1 MESTEILVGR
11 LTERRSI
18 VAFVWVLS
26 WIFLAGPCTW
36 ALQQERRVSAVRS
49 SEPIVLD
56 GNLDDPAWELAAAA
70 EDFIQTEP
78 RQGEPATERT
88 EVRFLYDQDYLYI
101 GANCLD
107 SAGASG
113 LVVND
118 VTRDFDSSN
127 SDYFTVLLD
136 TFDDNRNGFLFGT
149 NPQGAKR
156 DGQMGGDGA
165 YPNFDWD
172 GVWHVEVRITDTGWQ
187 VEMAIPFQT
196 LRFQEAPSQV
206 WGVNFMRRIRRK
218 NELVHWSPI
227 PRPYFISRVSLAG
240 ELEGLESV
248 SRGRNLYVKPYLSLP
263 VLRRQDDDVDFV
275 PEVGLDVKYGLGGS
289 LTLDMT
295 VNTDFAQVEADLQQI
310 NLTRFSLFFPEKR
323 EFFLE
328 NASIFEFGRA
338 LRGFA
343 SIRQDVIPFFSR
355 RIGIS
360 QGRLVPILG
369 GGRLTGRAGAYTL
382 GLLSMQ
388 ADEFEEL
395 PTTNFSVVRV
405 RRDIFKN
412 SDVGGIFVNKYVQGG
427 NSNQT
432 FGADL
437 NLNFFSKL
445 DISTFFLK
453 TQTPG
458 LHGQDEAADF
468 GVRWNDQRLDIQ
480 GEYLSIGENFNAEVG
495 FVPRTGIRKSR
506 VDLTWRLRPK
516 DRRIREIRPQGDIT
530 YITDQDNRLE
540 SRLSQLGLAF
550 EFQDSSFIF
559 MALDSDFERLDEP
572 FFIRPGQSIPP
583 GDYDFSFW
591 SFTLSSD
598 RSRKL
603 GGVARFFIG
612 DFYDGEKTTYRFELR
627 VQPDH
632 RFSAQVSW
640 NHDDISL
647 PSGDFTTDLVAARL
661 GYSFNTS
668 TFLNALIQYDSTL
681 REISSNI
688 RFNFIYKPLSDFF
701 LVYNERRSST
711 GEVRERALIAKL
723 TYNFQ
728 F

>member
-1 MESTEILVGR
+1 MENIGILVGR

-101 GANCLD
+101 GVNCLD
-107 SAGASG
+107 SAGAAG
-113 LVVND
+113 FVVND

-127 SDYFTVLLD
+127 SDYFVVLLD

-172 GVWHVEVRITDTGWQ
+172 GVWQVKVRTTDSGWQ

-206 WGVNFMRRIRRK
+206 WGLNFMRRIRRK

-240 ELEGLESV
+240 ELEGLENV
-248 SRGRNLYVKPYLSLP
+248 SRGRNLYVKPYLSFP
-263 VLRRQDDDVDFV
+263 VLRRQDDDVDFL
-275 PEVGLDVKYGLGGS
+275 PEAGLDVKYGLGGS
-289 LTLDMT
+289 LTLDLT
-295 VNTDFAQVEADLQQI
+295 VNTDFAQVEADVQQI

-328 NASIFEFGRA
+328 NSSIFEFSRS

-360 QGRLVPILG
+360 EGRLVPILG
-369 GGRLTGRAGAYTL
+369 GGRLTGRAGPYTL

-388 ADEFEEL
+388 ADEFEEV
-395 PTTNFSVVRV
+395 PTTNVSVARV

-412 SDVGGIFVNKYVQGG
+412 SDVGGIFVNKHVQGG
-427 NSNQT
+427 DSNQT

-437 NLNFFSKL
+437 NLNFLSKL
-445 DISTFFLK
+445 DFSTFFLK

-480 GEYLSIGENFNAEVG
+480 GEFLSIGENFNAEVG

-506 VDLTWRLRPK
+506 ADLTWRLRPK
-516 DRRIREIRPQGDIT
+516 ERRIREIRPQGDIT

-572 FFIRPGQSIPP
+572 FFIQPGQSIPP
-583 GDYDFSFW
+583 GDYNFSFW
-591 SFTLSSD
+591 SLTLSSD
-598 RSRKL
+598 RSRKF

-612 DFYDGEKTTYRFELR
+612 DFFDGEKTTYRFEFR
-627 VQPDH
+627 VQPDY
-632 RFSAQVSW
+632 RFNAQVSW
-640 NHDDISL
+640 SHDDISL

-688 RFNFIYKPLSDFF
+688 RFNFIYKPLSDLF